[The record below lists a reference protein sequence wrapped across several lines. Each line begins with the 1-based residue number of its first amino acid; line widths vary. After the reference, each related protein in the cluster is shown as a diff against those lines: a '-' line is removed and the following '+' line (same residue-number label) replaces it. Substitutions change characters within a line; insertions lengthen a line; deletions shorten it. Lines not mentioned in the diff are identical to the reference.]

1 MVQYFE
7 FINVILLPFTVIKAS
22 LNFYF
27 NRILGHKKHEIFN
40 QNTLTNLP
48 KNQIIIQYPSTQKH
62 SFLVQIITG
71 IKKTSDLNGLRLKKQ
86 SFAYFLLHIFKGIV
100 DDQFQMVFV
109 RL

>member
-7 FINVILLPFTVIKAS
+7 FLNVILLPFTVIKAS

-27 NRILGHKKHEIFN
+27 NRILGHKKHENFN
-40 QNTLTNLP
+40 QNTLPNLP

-71 IKKTSDLNGLRLKKQ
+71 IKKPQTLT
-86 SFAYFLLHIFKGIV
+86 A
-100 DDQFQMVFV
+100 
-109 RL
+109 